1 MTDMPK
7 AGSIQSLDF
16 SSLLGPLFFVW
27 LLQLPLPVVRAVLS
41 TASSLLSVVRCTFPN
56 VHKFF
61 EFQIMQ
67 NTCCMLLP
75 GSPNVVHGARTTF
88 EIKLEF
94 KVTKLLPYSS
104 KYHNS
109 IQGRA
114 LKGIYL

>member
-1 MTDMPK
+1 
-7 AGSIQSLDF
+7 
-16 SSLLGPLFFVW
+16 
-27 LLQLPLPVVRAVLS
+27 
-41 TASSLLSVVRCTFPN
+41 
-56 VHKFF
+56 
-61 EFQIMQ
+61 
-67 NTCCMLLP
+67 MLLP